1 MSAKNRK
8 PVTKLEVIVELWEQ
22 MGRESAGAAELE
34 LIQQGL
40 AEHFGADATESPASI
55 ARILADHGARLEHP
69 EILQADALWRE
80 RRQLFTFEDLN
91 FGTLDAATA
100 LIEKI
105 ETLRGEFEG
114 ETAKFEGLRQQVRQ
128 IKTELELLAT
138 TREKGLAQEVAQW
151 LAIWL
156 QNPQIFGEWLALRRA
171 TAEFKDR
178 FEQ

>member
-8 PVTKLEVIVELWEQ
+8 QVIVELWDQ
-22 MGRESAGAAELE
+22 IGKESAGAAELE
-34 LIQQGL
+34 LIQKGL
-40 AEHFGADATESPASI
+40 AEHFGPDAVEGPASI
-55 ARILADHGARLEHP
+55 ARVLADHGARLEHP
-69 EILQADALWRE
+69 EVLRADAVWRE

-91 FGTLDAATA
+91 FGTLDAASA

-105 ETLRGEFEG
+105 ETLRREFED
-114 ETAKFEGLRQQVRQ
+114 TSKFEDLRQQVRQ

-138 TREKGLAQEVAQW
+138 QREKRLAQEVAQW
-151 LAIWL
+151 LTIWL

-178 FEQ
+178 FER